1 MAPKTAAPDAPEKTA
16 TLESFN
22 PATGEVVG
30 EVPTI
35 TPDQVQGIVDEVA
48 AVQPAWAQ
56 LSASDRAGYIDRA
69 AAILLER
76 IDEIARLLTAEQGK
90 PISESYTMELL
101 PSIDALKWCA
111 KEGPKILKDEK
122 ISFPQALFK
131 TKTSKFR
138 FQPIGVVGVIAPWN
152 YPWTIPVQEIAIAL
166 LCGNGV
172 VLKPASLTPLLGEEI
187 QRAFED
193 AGVPQGLIR
202 TVHGGGRIGDS
213 S

>member
-1 MAPKTAAPDAPEKTA
+1 MSAGDPDWGSPVETFSQGYTWRMPTKTAAPDSASSTA

-22 PATGEVVG
+22 PATGDLVG
-30 EVPTI
+30 EVATI

-56 LSASDRAGYIDRA
+56 LSAADRASYIDRT

-76 IDEIARLLTAEQGK
+76 LDDIARLLTAEQGK

-131 TKTSKFR
+131 TKQSKFR
-138 FQPIGVVGVIAPWN
+138 FLLLNLQLQLPDPSREITRFGV
-152 YPWTIPVQEIAIAL
+152 L
-166 LCGNGV
+166 
-172 VLKPASLTPLLGEEI
+172 SLI
-187 QRAFED
+187 VA
-193 AGVPQGLIR
+193 
-202 TVHGGGRIGDS
+202 
-213 S
+213 